1 MDEIKEFLSLYNKL
15 DSLARAKFNLDDRS
29 ESAIM
34 TLINSFRH
42 SDYYRFND
50 LGDDLDAIRSLRN
63 SIVHNP
69 SINGESLITLNPLAI
84 KKLQEVV
91 EVMENPPLAKDR
103 AIPFNK
109 LYCVH
114 LNDSLLSSIRYMSL
128 HGYSHAP
135 VLDSDSKLIGVLSED
150 AVFSYLADKGETNL
164 KDGDLVKDLYEY
176 LPLSQHR
183 NERYSFLP
191 RTASLEDVVKSFE
204 ESKRV
209 YGKRLGLVF
218 LTEHG
223 KENER
228 ILFVLASTS
237 VF

>member
-34 TLINSFRH
+34 ALINSFRH
-42 SDYYRFND
+42 SDYYRYND

-63 SIVHNP
+63 SLVHNP
-69 SINGESLITLNPLAI
+69 SINGESLISLNPLAI
-84 KKLQEVV
+84 KKLQEIVG
-91 EVMENPPLAKDR
+91 VMENPPLAKDR

-114 LNDSLLSSIRYMSL
+114 LHDSLLSSMCYMSL

-135 VLDSDSKLIGVLSED
+135 VLDEEGKLIGVFSED
-150 AVFSYLADKGETNL
+150 TVFSYLADKGETNL
-164 KDGDLVKDLYEY
+164 KDGDLVESLFEY
-176 LPLSQHR
+176 LPLEKHR
-183 NERYSFLP
+183 NERYVFLSKM
-191 RTASLEDVVKSFE
+191 ASLEEVVKEFE
-204 ESKRV
+204 ESKRT

-218 LTEHG
+218 ITEHG
-223 KENER
+223 KSNER
-228 ILFVLASTS
+228 ILYALASTS
-237 VF
+237 IF